1 MTDSYEGLRE
11 RHPNM
16 PMSMRNTRRGGS
28 KTRPTAAG
36 DRRAG
41 LKPTPILFAAHT
53 AGIQQGV
60 EKVGTDVIL
69 RSEATKNLL
78 SVPLSRSENSRS
90 FASLRMTR

>member
-1 MTDSYEGLRE
+1 MTDLYGGLRE
-11 RHPNM
+11 PHPNM
-16 PMSMRNTRRGGS
+16 SMSLRNLCRGGS

-41 LKPTPILFAAHT
+41 LKPTPTLFAAHS
-53 AGIQQGV
+53 AGIQQGD

-78 SVPLSRSENSRS
+78 SVPLSQSENSRS
-90 FASLRMTR
+90 FAPLRMTR